1 MKVFNGKTVFIFGA
15 VAIAAISMMSS
26 CATDQSAA
34 RAAASVSASQKTEV
48 LDDKGA
54 AFGIQTPEWVSA
66 YIMGGNLDVQKLS
79 IYKGMYCFVIEY
91 ADASKDFA
99 TAWIANASGPQAI
112 AQKVSTTVSSSMSAS
127 LEGERGGDTEANL
140 TSAAEALSN
149 ASFNGA
155 TKTADWWQTVRNTT
169 TEVIETRAWAL
180 WTIDQ
185 KQLDEQVAANI
196 QNIIDNNTTMSTAE
210 RAIYTDLIRQIRD
223 VGGILNN

>member
-1 MKVFNGKTVFIFGA
+1 MKRFNGRKA
-15 VAIAAISMMSS
+15 SALYIAAI
-26 CATDQSAA
+26 AL
-34 RAAASVSASQKTEV
+34 SVLAGCTSTGPKQKTEV

-54 AFGIQTPEWVSA
+54 AFGIQTPEWVAA
-66 YIMGGNLDVQKLS
+66 YIMGGNLDIQKLS
-79 IYKGMYCFVIEY
+79 IYKGLYCFVIEY

-99 TAWIANASGPQAI
+99 TAWVANASGPQAI

-127 LEGERGGDTEANL
+127 LEGERGADTEANL
-140 TSAAEALSN
+140 RSAAESLSN

-155 TKTADWWQTVRNTT
+155 TKTGDWWQTVRNTT

-180 WTIDQ
+180 WTINQ

-196 QNIIDNNTTMSTAE
+196 QNIIDNNTTMSAAE
-210 RAIYTDLIRQIRD
+210 RAIYTDLIKQIRD